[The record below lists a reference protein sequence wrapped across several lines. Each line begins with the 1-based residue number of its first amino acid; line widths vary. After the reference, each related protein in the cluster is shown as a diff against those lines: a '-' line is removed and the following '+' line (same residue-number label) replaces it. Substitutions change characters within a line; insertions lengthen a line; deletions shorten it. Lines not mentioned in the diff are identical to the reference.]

1 MARLERPSDLMK
13 YKDFLTFS
21 TEFPTPMKVN
31 KTGKNNK
38 MVYISFYKIKLNLNI
53 FSVDGRGQ
61 GIVK

>member
-21 TEFPTPMKVN
+21 TEFPTLMKVN

>member
-1 MARLERPSDLMK
+1 
-13 YKDFLTFS
+13 
-21 TEFPTPMKVN
+21 MKVN

-38 MVYISFYKIKLNLNI
+38 MVYISFIKNKLNLNI